1 MGYST
6 LWSGRWVLVAV
17 AGLLLVGCAVPVE
30 PREHTAEPATVISG
44 LISLGDFGP
53 DPGGD
58 AVVFRYDCD
67 APPPPLGS
75 GRPVDFLLVPESRFE
90 GGSAVFAFS
99 SVLPESCSLIL
110 GFIDVDDDFHYAL
123 DITAQPSGGDIALS
137 SAERSTEGV
146 SDGIDF
152 IEPPAPVTLR
162 PTAIYDH
169 DRPAFRIGGDG
180 SSPQMVLGSEPGTTP
195 PLRVDLLATS
205 LNTEVLGLADPA
217 FDVVFGSDADGDG
230 LPDDD
235 NGDGLPD
242 VDWPRV
248 FVQRL
253 DPEDPSGATLADP
266 EVILP
271 GVVMAVDPEAALSEY
286 NLLAAAAA
294 AGVPLDATG
303 LLPTTEIRIY
313 VPGLVITSLDPLELT
328 PIESVA
334 AAGVPVTGSYS
345 VLVMNPD
352 GRLWTLPNV
361 LAGMGLPSQGAT
373 LEVSAP

>member
-1 MGYST
+1 
-6 LWSGRWVLVAV
+6 
-17 AGLLLVGCAVPVE
+17 
-30 PREHTAEPATVISG
+30 
-44 LISLGDFGP
+44 
-53 DPGGD
+53 
-58 AVVFRYDCD
+58 
-67 APPPPLGS
+67 
-75 GRPVDFLLVPESRFE
+75 
-90 GGSAVFAFS
+90 
-99 SVLPESCSLIL
+99 LIL

-137 SAERSTEGV
+137 SAERSTAEV
-146 SDGIDF
+146 SDGVDF

-162 PTAIYDH
+162 STAIYAH

-180 SSPQMVLGSEPGTTP
+180 SALEMVLGSEPGTTA
-195 PLRVDLLATS
+195 PLRADLLATS
-205 LNTEVLGLADPA
+205 LATDVLHLADPA

-230 LPDDD
+230 VPDDD

-253 DPEDPSGATLADP
+253 DPEDPSGATLSTP
-266 EVILP
+266 PVILP
-271 GVVMAVDPEAALSEY
+271 GVVMAVDPEAAPGEY
-286 NLLAAAAA
+286 NLLGAAVN
-294 AGVPLDATG
+294 AGIPLDDTG

-313 VPGLVITSLDPLELT
+313 VPGLVITALEPLELT

-334 AAGVPVTGSYS
+334 ASGVSVTGSYS

-361 LAGMGLPSQGAT
+361 LAGLGLPSQGQT
-373 LEVSAP
+373 IEVTAP